1 MIRAIIVT
9 MAFDQATAPKR
20 QRSNNRRGRAM
31 KTGKDEAGTRRL
43 IRMEPAGPVL
53 RLAVGGVWALSDG
66 LTDPATVGE
75 ALGAGGIDTLA
86 VRCEG
91 LERADSALMVYL
103 TALHDLAAAAGVR
116 FDVSGVDAGISALVA
131 LARAVPEQAGTGH
144 VTESVARIDRVGS
157 KALAAAREVNSQIQ
171 FYGELALSF
180 GRLFTGRARLRWRDV
195 LEVLEESGPRSLLIV
210 TVIGGLIGMI
220 LAFIG
225 AVQLRRFGAGIYVA
239 DLVGLAMA
247 REMAAVMTGI
257 VIAGKTGAAF
267 AARIGTMQANEE
279 VDALI
284 TLGISPIDFLVLPR
298 VIGLALM
305 MPLLYFYACG
315 VGLAGGMLIGTTV
328 LDLSPTEYWQQTQHA
343 LHPIQFMIGLG
354 KSVVFGALVAIAGCM
369 RGIRCGRSAA
379 AVGEATTS
387 AVVTGILY
395 IIITDAIFAVLLEIY
410 GL

>member
-1 MIRAIIVT
+1 
-9 MAFDQATAPKR
+9 
-20 QRSNNRRGRAM
+20 
-31 KTGKDEAGTRRL
+31 
-43 IRMEPAGPVL
+43 
-53 RLAVGGVWALSDG
+53 
-66 LTDPATVGE
+66 
-75 ALGAGGIDTLA
+75 
-86 VRCEG
+86 
-91 LERADSALMVYL
+91 
-103 TALHDLAAAAGVR
+103 
-116 FDVSGVDAGISALVA
+116 
-131 LARAVPEQAGTGH
+131 
-144 VTESVARIDRVGS
+144 VGS

-279 VDALI
+279 VD
-284 TLGISPIDFLVLPR
+284 FLVLPR

-410 GL
+410 RTPPESPLNTSIWFSAATWSSGTSASGLRRAASS